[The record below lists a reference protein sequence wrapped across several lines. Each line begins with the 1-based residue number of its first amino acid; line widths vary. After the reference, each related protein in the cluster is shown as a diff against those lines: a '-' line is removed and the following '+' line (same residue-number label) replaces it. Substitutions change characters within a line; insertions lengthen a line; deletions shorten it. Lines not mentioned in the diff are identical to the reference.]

1 MIDAI
6 HIGDYKTGTSW
17 LQQYAFQQHP
27 ELVYVDWP
35 STYPKIAQ
43 LFYELTGARDLD
55 FDAVSLSDR
64 FKVELDK
71 IDRTGKKL
79 IVSRESLCGEFVSG
93 EHAKRIA
100 ERLFQVF
107 GPTKILLVIRE
118 QLSMLASIYSQH
130 VKIGGTLSLRDFIW
144 DPIEAKNLIN
154 RLSYEKQIQAY
165 IEIFGAENVSV
176 KLFDELQHDKAGF
189 LQSIFSFI
197 GCRDVNFLPNEPG
210 SNNPSLTTVGIAC
223 QRLLNRFARTHNNPS
238 ALVFPLDKLIA
249 LFLTNHQKNRLLS
262 SAMIQL
268 PWASVQENPEP
279 YLLYAIN
286 MALNQ
291 KFSDCCELIR
301 IGEKI
306 EIPVDMRDSLRAAF
320 VPGNQILVNQYGL
333 NLQKYGWAL

>member
-35 STYPKIAQ
+35 PAYPEIAK

-55 FDAVSLSDR
+55 FDAVSLRNR
-64 FKVELDK
+64 FKTEIDK
-71 IDRTGKKL
+71 IDRVGKKL

-118 QLSMLASIYSQH
+118 QLSMIVSIYSQYI
-130 VKIGGTLSLRDFIW
+130 KIGGTLSLRDFIW
-144 DPIEAKNLIN
+144 DPLEAKNLIN
-154 RLSYEKQIQAY
+154 RLQYDKQIQVY
-165 IEIFGAENVSV
+165 VETFGAENVSIR
-176 KLFDELQHDKAGF
+176 LFDELRQDKKCF
-189 LQSIFSFI
+189 LKAVFSFI
-197 GCRDVNFLPNEPG
+197 GCHHTDFLPVESG
-210 SNNPSLTTVGIAC
+210 LTNPSLTTVGVIC
-223 QRLLNRFARTHNNPS
+223 QRILNRFARTHSNPS
-238 ALVFPLDKLIA
+238 ALMFPLDKLIA
-249 LFLTNHQKNRLLS
+249 LCLTSKQKERLLN
-262 SAMIQL
+262 SAVIQL
-268 PWASVQENPEP
+268 PWAFVQENPQP

-291 KFSDCCELIR
+291 KFSEWSELIR
-301 IGEKI
+301 VGKKI
-306 EIPVDMRDSLRAAF
+306 EIPMDMHERLHAAF
-320 VPGNQILVNQYGL
+320 VPGNQLLVSRYGL
-333 NLQKYGWAL
+333 ELDKFGWAL